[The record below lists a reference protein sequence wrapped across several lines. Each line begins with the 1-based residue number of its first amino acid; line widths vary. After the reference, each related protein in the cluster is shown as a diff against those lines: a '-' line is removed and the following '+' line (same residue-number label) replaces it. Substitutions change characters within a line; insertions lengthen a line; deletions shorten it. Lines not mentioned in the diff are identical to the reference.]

1 MKKLIIPVCILALIL
16 CTALLDD
23 RCLAQEQLSGGWTLA
38 AVSKPEVVAAAN
50 FAVAEQAKLMQ
61 KELEPASAKLRL
73 VSILRAEEQVVS
85 GMNCHFTLKVKLNG
99 KRKKAEATVW
109 WQAWNK
115 EAPYKLTA
123 WKWK

>member
-1 MKKLIIPVCILALIL
+1 MKKLTVPVYILAVIL
-16 CTALLDD
+16 FTALPNTH
-23 RCLAQEQLSGGWTLA
+23 CLAQEQIAGGWVSA
-38 AVSKPEVVAAAN
+38 AATKPEVVAAAH

-61 KELEPASAKLRL
+61 KELEPAAAKLRL

-85 GMNCHFTLKVKLNG
+85 GMNYHLTLKVKLNG
-99 KRKKAEATVW
+99 TRKKAEATVW

-115 EAPYKLTA
+115 ETPYKLTA

>member
-1 MKKLIIPVCILALIL
+1 MKKLIIPLCVLLITL
-16 CTALLDD
+16 FTVLLDGD
-23 RCLAQEQLSGGWTLA
+23 CLAQEQISGGRTLA
-38 AVSKPEVVAAAN
+38 AVTKPEVVAAAH
-50 FAVAEQAKLMQ
+50 FAIAEQAKLMQ
-61 KELEPASAKLRL
+61 KELEPAAAKLRL

-85 GMNCHFTLKVKLNG
+85 GMNYHLTLKVKLNG

>member
-1 MKKLIIPVCILALIL
+1 MKKLIIPVCILLLIL

-85 GMNCHFTLKVKLNG
+85 GMNYHLRLKVKLNG

>member
-1 MKKLIIPVCILALIL
+1 MKKLIIPLCVLLITL
-16 CTALLDD
+16 FTVLLDGD
-23 RCLAQEQLSGGWTLA
+23 CLAQEQISGGWTLA
-38 AVSKPEVVAAAN
+38 AVTKPEVVAAAH
-50 FAVAEQAKLMQ
+50 FAVAEQAKVIE
-61 KELEPASAKLRL
+61 KELKTATKLSL
-73 VSILRAEEQVVS
+73 VTIISAEEQVVS
-85 GMNCHFTLKVKLNG
+85 GMNYHLALKVKLNG

>member
-1 MKKLIIPVCILALIL
+1 MKKLTVALYILAVIL
-16 CTALLDD
+16 FTALPNTP
-23 RCLAQEQLSGGWTLA
+23 CLAQEQIAGGWVSA
-38 AVSKPEVVAAAN
+38 AVTKPEVVAAAK
-50 FAVAEQAKLMQ
+50 FAIAEQAKLMQ
-61 KELEPASAKLRL
+61 KELEPAAAKLRL

-85 GMNCHFTLKVKLNG
+85 GMNYHLTLKVKLNG